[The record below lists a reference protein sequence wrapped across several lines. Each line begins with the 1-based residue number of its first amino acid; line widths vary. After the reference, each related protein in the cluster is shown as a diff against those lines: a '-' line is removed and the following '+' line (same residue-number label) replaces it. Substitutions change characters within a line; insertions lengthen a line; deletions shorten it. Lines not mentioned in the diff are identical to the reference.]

1 MACILFV
8 DDDPNMLETLDRSA
22 QLFGHNAITA
32 DCGQE
37 ALELAST
44 GRPDLIMTDMM
55 LPDMDGVALL
65 NHLRQDK
72 STASIPVVILS
83 ASPEVDLAQL
93 SELAGA
99 DSYLSKPVRLQTL
112 QKVIDRYTSC
122 EHDQEAGTG

>member
-22 QLFGHNAITA
+22 QLFGHHAITA
-32 DCGQE
+32 DCGKE

-44 GRPDLIMTDMM
+44 GSPDLIMTDMM

-65 NHLRQDK
+65 NHLRQDIT
-72 STASIPVVILS
+72 TASIPVVILS

-112 QKVIDRYTSC
+112 QKVIERYTAG
-122 EHDQEAGTG
+122 ERDHDAGTG